1 MPPLEII
8 VALEIIRGILYVII
22 LLPVIATTNLRGM
35 KLVTYLTL
43 ILAEVGAYPG
53 LIMNQSWPAFMR
65 FVHGVEITADSFFQS
80 LVIVRVFSKRKS
92 K

>member
-22 LLPVIATTNLRGM
+22 LL
-35 KLVTYLTL
+35 
-43 ILAEVGAYPG
+43 G
-53 LIMNQSWPAFMR
+53 LIMNQSWPAFMC